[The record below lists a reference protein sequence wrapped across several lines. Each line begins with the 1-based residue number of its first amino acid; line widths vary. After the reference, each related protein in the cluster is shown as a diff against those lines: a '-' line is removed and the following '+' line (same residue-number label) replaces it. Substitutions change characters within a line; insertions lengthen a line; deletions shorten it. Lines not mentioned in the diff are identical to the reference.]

1 MNPNPDALRC
11 HDPINIGKVQIAIE
25 NYKPFRARFE
35 QEDLIYTA

>member
-25 NYKPFRARFE
+25 NYEPFRTRFE
-35 QEDLIYTA
+35 QKNLDNTA